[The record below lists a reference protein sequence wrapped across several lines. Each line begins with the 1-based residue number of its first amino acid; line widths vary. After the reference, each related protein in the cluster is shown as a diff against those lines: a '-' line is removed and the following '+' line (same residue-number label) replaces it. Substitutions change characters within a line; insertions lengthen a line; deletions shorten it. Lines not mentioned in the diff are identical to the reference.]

1 MSTGIEKEIIDIGA
15 MEATN
20 ENVISRRKL
29 LKTRIEQTKIMNVI
43 TMIIMIIFPK
53 RNQKR
58 KVKYLNQILKLV
70 PRTIFLH
77 LKVNNQ
83 IQMMK

>member
-58 KVKYLNQILKLV
+58 KVKYLKQILNLV